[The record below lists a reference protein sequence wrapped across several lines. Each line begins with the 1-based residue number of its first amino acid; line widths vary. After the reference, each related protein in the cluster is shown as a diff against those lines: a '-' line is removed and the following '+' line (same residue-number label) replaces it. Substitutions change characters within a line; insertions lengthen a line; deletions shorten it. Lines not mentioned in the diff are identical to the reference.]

1 MNSLKKR
8 LLLGALM
15 AAIGVGTFCLLR
27 VTPGTAPP
35 TPAAR
40 QEPLRP
46 GVETPEHELKA
57 LAVELEKKP
66 GHVPVLMRMA
76 QLERDKGK
84 IDDAVSHLRDA
95 VASEPANLDARL
107 ELGRALY
114 DKGDVGGAIAETE
127 KILAADPKQV
137 DALYNLGAI
146 YANLGNAERARQYWK
161 RAVGAGANADSGKKA
176 QQGLSK
182 LGGA

>member
-8 LLLGALM
+8 LLLGALI
-15 AAIGVGTFCLLR
+15 AVIGVFAFLALR
-27 VTPGTAPP
+27 VTPGVAPP
-35 TPAAR
+35 AAAIK
-40 QEPLRP
+40 EPPRP
-46 GVETPEHELKA
+46 VVETPEHELKA
-57 LAVELEKKP
+57 LAVELQKKP
-66 GHVPVLMRMA
+66 GHVPVLIRMA

-95 VASEPANLDARL
+95 VNSEPANVDARL
-107 ELGRALY
+107 ELGRALF

-127 KILAADPKQV
+127 KIVASDPRQV

-146 YANLGNAERARQYWK
+146 YANLGNAERARSYWK
-161 RAVGAGANADSGKKA
+161 KAVESGANADSGKKA